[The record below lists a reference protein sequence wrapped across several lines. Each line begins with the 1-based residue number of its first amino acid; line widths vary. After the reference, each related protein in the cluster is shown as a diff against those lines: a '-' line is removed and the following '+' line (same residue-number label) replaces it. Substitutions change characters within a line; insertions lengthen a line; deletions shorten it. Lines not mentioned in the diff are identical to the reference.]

1 MAATGLLAIL
11 DDIAAMTKIAARKTA
26 GIAGDDLA
34 VNAHAVAGSK
44 GAIDPKRELPI
55 VWEIAKGS
63 FKNKFLYLIPG
74 AMVLTA
80 VAPWAIPP
88 LMMAGGAFLC
98 YEGIE
103 KVIHKKGKE
112 ADEEARLLAELD
124 SKELEKKKIA
134 SAIKTDVILSAEI
147 VVVTLGAIAGASLLV
162 QAATLA
168 AVGVI
173 MTAGIYGLVGGL
185 VKLDD
190 IGLHMQKKEGDGFG
204 AKCQRALGTALV
216 KGVPPF
222 MKCLSVVGTAAMF
235 AVGGG
240 IILHGIPMLGHA
252 VAGLAHAATSI
263 PAVAGLIESGIA
275 IAAGVAT
282 GFAAI
287 PAIKAISKPL
297 GVIADVCKNA
307 IDVVKDAMTRI
318 PLLNKLV
325 KKPEAANENKPLAA
339 PKKPE
344 PAPALANAADL
355 TRAHAKAAAPAPKVV
370 PEPPAPAH
378 YPPKGELLREI
389 RENRY
394 SG

>member
-11 DDIAAMTKIAARKTA
+11 DDIAAMTKIAAKKTA

-34 VNAHAVAGSK
+34 VNAHAVANGK
-44 GAIDPKRELPI
+44 GGIDPKRELPI

-74 AMVLTA
+74 AMLLTA

-103 KVIHKKGKE
+103 KVIHKKGKDS
-112 ADEEARLLAELD
+112 DEEKRLLAEMD

-134 SAIKTDVILSAEI
+134 GAIKTDVILSAEI
-147 VVVTLGAIAGASLLV
+147 VVVTLGAIAGSTLLV

-173 MTAGIYGLVGGL
+173 MTVGIYGLVGGL

-190 IGLHMQKKEGDGFG
+190 IGLHLQKKEGDGFG
-204 AKCQRALGTALV
+204 AKCQRTLGKCLV

-263 PAVAGLIESGIA
+263 PVVAGLIESGIA

-287 PAIKAISKPL
+287 PAVKAISKPL
-297 GVIADVCKNA
+297 GKVMEVCKNA
-307 IDVVKDAMTRI
+307 VDIVKDAMTRI

-325 KKPEAANENKPLAA
+325 KKPVAANENKPLSA

-344 PAPALANAADL
+344 AAPALANAPDL
-355 TRAHAKAAAPAPKVV
+355 TAKHAKAAKPAPKVV
-370 PEPPAPAH
+370 PEPPPPAH
-378 YPPKGELLREI
+378 YPPPGEFQKELKQ
-389 RENRY
+389 NRY
-394 SG
+394 NG